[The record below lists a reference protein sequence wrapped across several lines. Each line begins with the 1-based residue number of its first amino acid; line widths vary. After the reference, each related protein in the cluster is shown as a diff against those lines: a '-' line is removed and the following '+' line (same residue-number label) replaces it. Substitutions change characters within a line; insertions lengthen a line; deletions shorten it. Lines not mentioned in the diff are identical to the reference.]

1 MFFLVSPSQIQL
13 GPGPMR
19 KSMSCSSE
27 IHLSHHMASRSPGLA
42 HDLALEGHG
51 ARWPWFTPPVLLDGA
66 GLGGKGGGGFSRYE
80 PGRNIARGSTVAPPR
95 LKSLSRLNGTAR

>member
-19 KSMSCSSE
+19 KPMGCFSE
-27 IHLSHHMASRSPGLA
+27 IQLSHHMASRSPGLA

-51 ARWPWFTPPVLLDGA
+51 TPPASLDGA
-66 GLGGKGGGGFSRYE
+66 GLGLLGGKGGKFNRYE
-80 PGRNIARGSTVAPPR
+80 PGRNIGRGSTVAPPR

>member
-19 KSMSCSSE
+19 KPMGCFSE
-27 IHLSHHMASRSPGLA
+27 IQLSHHMASRSPGLA

-51 ARWPWFTPPVLLDGA
+51 HGGLDSLHPPRWMAPGWACWV
-66 GLGGKGGGGFSRYE
+66 GKGG
-80 PGRNIARGSTVAPPR
+80 NSTDT
-95 LKSLSRLNGTAR
+95 SLAET